1 MKLYRVALYCDT
13 GVSAGYEYFGTK
25 KDALRKVREEKDP
38 NGMDDAVMEEINVTP
53 TKTGILAALNRYG
66 DHPDNG

>member
-1 MKLYRVALYCDT
+1 
-13 GVSAGYEYFGTK
+13 
-25 KDALRKVREEKDP
+25 
-38 NGMDDAVMEEINVTP
+38 MDDAVMEEINVTP